1 MMVDV
6 KVIEDIAGMRSYV
19 SGIKARGD
27 TIGLVPTMGYLH
39 EGHLSLMRK
48 ARELTDHV
56 VISIFVN
63 PTQFGPNEDLDRYPR
78 NFERDLDLASSVGVE
93 CIFHPRSQDIYPK
106 GYATYIHVEG
116 LSSVLCGVSRPTHF
130 RGVATVVAK
139 LFNIVEPDI
148 AVFGEKDYQQLV
160 IIRRMVA
167 DLNMKV
173 KIVGYPIVREKDG
186 LAMSSRNRY
195 LSQQERKKA
204 TVLSRAL
211 KRAED
216 MFNNGERDASA
227 IREALV
233 EMIMGEDGCNIDYV
247 EIVDADYL
255 SRLRTI
261 DRKAV
266 IALAVN
272 IGKAR
277 LIDNTI
283 LDPSL

>member
-1 MMVDV
+1 M

-78 NFERDLDLASSVGVE
+78 DFERDLDLASSVGVE

>member
-1 MMVDV
+1 MVDV

-48 ARELTDHV
+48 ARELSDHV

-78 NFERDLDLASSVGVE
+78 DFERDLDLASSVGVE

-173 KIVGYPIVREKDG
+173 KIVGHPIVREKDG

-216 MFNNGERDASA
+216 MFNNGERDVSA
-227 IREALV
+227 IRDALV
-233 EMIMGEDGCNIDYV
+233 KMIMGEDDCNIDYV
-247 EIVDADYL
+247 EIVDADDL

>member
-27 TIGLVPTMGYLH
+27 TVGLVPTMGYLH

-48 ARELTDHV
+48 AGELSDHV

-78 NFERDLDLASSVGVE
+78 DFERDLDLASSVGVE

-216 MFNNGERDASA
+216 MFYNGERDASA

-283 LDPSL
+283 IDPSL

>member
-48 ARELTDHV
+48 ARELSDHV

-78 NFERDLDLASSVGVE
+78 DFERDLDLASSVGVE

-173 KIVGYPIVREKDG
+173 KIVGHPIVREKDG

-216 MFNNGERDASA
+216 MFNNGERDVSA
-227 IREALV
+227 IRDALV
-233 EMIMGEDGCNIDYV
+233 KMIMGEDDCNIDYV
-247 EIVDADYL
+247 EIVDADDL

>member
-48 ARELTDHV
+48 ARELSDHV

-78 NFERDLDLASSVGVE
+78 DFERDMDLASSVGVE

-173 KIVGYPIVREKDG
+173 KIVGHPIVREKDG

-216 MFNNGERDASA
+216 MFNNGERDVSA
-227 IREALV
+227 IRDALV
-233 EMIMGEDGCNIDYV
+233 KMIMGEDDCNIDYV
-247 EIVDADYL
+247 EIVDADDL

>member
-1 MMVDV
+1 MVDV

-48 ARELTDHV
+48 AGELTDHV

-173 KIVGYPIVREKDG
+173 KIVGHPIVREKDG

-216 MFNNGERDASA
+216 MFNNGERDVSA
-227 IREALV
+227 IRDALV
-233 EMIMGEDGCNIDYV
+233 KMIMGEDDCNIDYV
-247 EIVDADYL
+247 EIVDADDL

>member
-78 NFERDLDLASSVGVE
+78 DFERDLDLASSVGVE

-167 DLNMKV
+167 DLSMKV

-247 EIVDADYL
+247 EIVDADDL

>member
-1 MMVDV
+1 MVDV